1 MNPRRLYQSIL
12 TFLKLK
18 IIRRVVFTCISLL
31 LIASLVALFSQMIGL
46 PTAAQKP
53 VDLFFVLGGS
63 IRREIYVSQL
73 AKQFPQTRILI
84 STGSDDPCI
93 LKLFERIQA
102 PLKQVWLEKCADS
115 TFGNFFFS
123 LPLLKQWQIHH
134 VKLITSASHLP
145 RAQWM
150 AQILLGAHGIWV
162 EVDVVEE
169 TGIPGNQ
176 ESLLKTLIDVTR
188 TLVWALPSQG
198 LNPPCQKVVSLEKI
212 DLMEWCREGFSCEHQ
227 GNVDPQQICEALH
240 Q

>member
-1 MNPRRLYQSIL
+1 MITL
-12 TFLKLK
+12 
-18 IIRRVVFTCISLL
+18 
-31 LIASLVALFSQMIGL
+31 LVALLSQVMML

-93 LKLFERIQA
+93 FKLFERIQA
-102 PLKQVWLEKCADS
+102 PMEQVWLEKCADS

-123 LPLLKQWQIHH
+123 LPLLKRWQIHH
-134 VKLITSASHLP
+134 VKLITSGSHLP

-150 AQILLGAHGIWV
+150 AQMLLGAHGIWV
-162 EVDVVEE
+162 EIDIVEE
-169 TGIPGNQ
+169 AGIPGNQ
-176 ESLLKTLIDVTR
+176 ESLFKTVLDLTR
-188 TLVWALPSQG
+188 TLVWTLASQG
-198 LNPPCQKVVSLEKI
+198 LNPSCQKIVSLEKI
-212 DLMEWCREGFSCEHQ
+212 DLMEWCREGFSCERQ